1 MIIEL
6 CYRGRMREPHHPDCE
21 QVDLAAF
28 LHALSDPA
36 RLEIVR
42 MLAPDLERPCGD
54 FHGVGGVST
63 PTLSHHLRV
72 LREAG
77 VTRTRIEGKRR
88 HISLRRDTDAP
99 FPGVLEMIM
108 DTLSRRT
115 DRKRARPAAGVTSH
129 LAS

>member
-1 MIIEL
+1 
-6 CYRGRMREPHHPDCE
+6 MREPHHPGCE
-21 QVDLAAF
+21 QVDLTVF

-42 MLAPDLERPCGD
+42 MLAPNLERPCSD
-54 FHGVGGVST
+54 FHGIGGIST

-77 VTRTRIEGKRR
+77 VTRTRMDGKYR

-108 DTLSRRT
+108 ETLRRSGGEKELAT
-115 DRKRARPAAGVTSH
+115 RK
-129 LAS
+129 